1 MRMVSRVM
9 VTHEKKYSLLFGGM
23 DGKYY
28 LCDIKHKHTMTVTGN
43 TVRELMYKVS
53 AVNPLREL
61 IYMVSEVDETRDPIV
76 IVYNILGAFEGG
88 LIGEKDKELLMGTLY
103 RNCCRY
109 GIEGGE
115 DILMYID

>member
-1 MRMVSRVM
+1 M
-9 VTHEKKYSLLFGGM
+9 KKDGAKLCGM
-23 DGKYY
+23 DGKHY
-28 LCDIKHKHTMTVTGN
+28 LCGIKHEHTMTVTGN

-103 RNCCRY
+103 RNCRRY